1 MSQEVSANDLS
12 TPATATATTDR
23 PDDQGQTDRFAPA
36 HFSVDA
42 YANDLMDEVFRGVD
56 HLLETGAPL
65 PEKKPVADYVAFKN
79 MPLQDL
85 AQDLAKSLPVL
96 PKTEA
101 PAPVVVAPAPKP
113 AAPWTKIL
121 VAATLLSLAGAAA
134 SWMTQ
139 RDQYNQFLDG
149 INNPIASAPA
159 SEASVA
165 AAPVSAEQAS
175 ANQEFALYLQ
185 RSIDLLQKN
194 ATSVTAVASLANPAM
209 ALPTIGVPGAL
220 PGVPGS
226 APGGLVG
233 SIPTGS
239 NGIPGTALSPSSTG
253 SALAPPQTVLERVY
267 IPVYQTPQ
275 GFIPVVPGVPL
286 PGTPASQSQAG
297 IPQGAGSANGPIGNS
312 SNPGTS
318 LRAPKIAVAPIETSP
333 LPPVRLPAVAPAQP
347 SAPLVIQTLVGVLDL
362 GEQGSAA
369 LIEVNGIAQRVTIG
383 EKLGNSG
390 WSLVQIKGQE
400 ATIRRNGE
408 VRSIFVGQ
416 TIQ

>member
-12 TPATATATTDR
+12 TQATATATTDR
-23 PDDQGQTDRFAPA
+23 PDDQGPQDRFAPS

-85 AQDLAKSLPVL
+85 AQDLANSLPVL
-96 PKTEA
+96 PKPEV
-101 PAPVVVAPAPKP
+101 PAPVVVPPTPKKS
-113 AAPWTKIL
+113 APWTQIL
-121 VAATLLSLAGAAA
+121 VAATLLSLAGAVA

-139 RDQYNQFLDG
+139 REQYNQFLEG
-149 INNPIASAPA
+149 INNPIASAPVP
-159 SEASVA
+159 E
-165 AAPVSAEQAS
+165 AAPISAEQAS

-194 ATSVTAVASLANPAM
+194 ATSVTPIASLANPAVP
-209 ALPTIGVPGAL
+209 LPTIGVPGAL
-220 PGVPGS
+220 PGIPGS
-226 APGGLVG
+226 MPPSGLIG
-233 SIPTGS
+233 SIPVAGA
-239 NGIPGTALSPSSTG
+239 PGTALSPSSTG
-253 SALAPPQTVLERVY
+253 SPLAPPQTVLERVY

-286 PGTPASQSQAG
+286 PGTPASLADQQASQTSQPAA
-297 IPQGAGSANGPIGNS
+297 PQGAGSANGPIG
-312 SNPGTS
+312 GTTS
-318 LRAPKIAVAPIETSP
+318 LRAPKIAVAPIETIP
-333 LPPVRLPAVAPAQP
+333 LPPVRLPELTPAQP
-347 SAPLVIQTLVGVLDL
+347 SAPVVIQTLVGVLDL